1 MAHRPP
7 FRGAAVGLSS
17 LALAALGVLAL
28 AASAAT
34 MSLSLEGA
42 LDDPDEPMDFDFK
55 HHDNTELP
63 DVLRAVHRR
72 CPDITRLYTLSENS
86 VRGIPLYMI
95 EFSVSPHKWQPHVPN
110 VKYIANMHGNEV
122 LGRELLLKLSHHLC
136 ERYIEGDP
144 DIRRLINHTRIHLLP
159 SMNPDGWQMAT
170 ESGGKSFLIGRNNA
184 HDVDLNR
191 NFPDLDRI
199 MFSNDEAH
207 VAHNNHLLAQMDR
220 LESPLEPEVKA
231 VMRLIM
237 QVPFVLSANLH
248 GGDLVA
254 NFPYDE
260 TRSGAPSEYSRSP
273 DDDTFRSLAQS
284 YASVHPEMA
293 DPTRQ
298 PCTVNDY
305 NFGKQGGITNGAA
318 WYSVEGGMQDFNYL
332 SSNDFEI
339 TLELGCDKYPPSSD
353 LEREWLRNR
362 DALINY
368 MWQAHTGI
376 KGDVRDAVTGRPIA
390 NALVHVTNV
399 TNNVVSEIN
408 HDVTSVHSGDY
419 WRLLT
424 PGAYRVT
431 VSAERYEPVTHL
443 VEVTPRPR
451 HEAQLLSFRLR
462 PLSGDADN
470 GPEAAP
476 AAAHLRPGLHA

>member
-1 MAHRPP
+1 MAPSCRPSGP
-7 FRGAAVGLSS
+7 SRAWGHA
-17 LALAALGVLAL
+17 LALLALL
-28 AASAAT
+28 AASAA
-34 MSLSLEGA
+34 MAIFEEV
-42 LDDPDEPMDFDFK
+42 DEPMEFEFK

-63 DVLRAVHRR
+63 DVLRGVHRR

-95 EFSVSPHKWQPHVPN
+95 EFSASPNSFQPQVPN

-122 LGRELLLKLSHHLC
+122 LGRELLLKLAHHLC
-136 ERYIEGDP
+136 ESYRAGDP
-144 DIRRLINHTRIHLLP
+144 DVQKLVNITRIHLLP

-170 ESGGKSFLIGRNNA
+170 ESGGKNFLVGRNNA

-199 MFSNDEAH
+199 MFSNEEAH
-207 VAHNNHLLAQMDR
+207 VEHNNHLLAQMDR
-220 LESPLEPEVKA
+220 LDKPLEPETKA

-273 DDDTFRSLAQS
+273 DDDTFRALAQS

-293 DPTRQ
+293 DPARQ
-298 PCTVNDY
+298 PCTVHDY
-305 NFGKQGGITNGAA
+305 NFGQQGGITNGAA

-332 SSNDFEI
+332 SSNDFEV
-339 TLELGCDKYPPSSD
+339 TLELGCDKYPPSNE

-368 MWQAHTGI
+368 LWQAHTGI
-376 KGDVRDAVTGRPIA
+376 KGDVIDSRTMRPIA
-390 NALVHVTNV
+390 NALIHVANLTSGV
-399 TNNVVSEIN
+399 EVDIE
-408 HDVTSVHSGDY
+408 HDVTSVHNGDY

-424 PGAYRVT
+424 PGQYSVT
-431 VSAERYEPVTHL
+431 VSAPGYDPYTLLLRVQSKPRQEAEKIRFYLHPVTRDRVL
-443 VEVTPRPR
+443 
-451 HEAQLLSFRLR
+451 A
-462 PLSGDADN
+462 
-470 GPEAAP
+470 
-476 AAAHLRPGLHA
+476 